1 MRSVLIRGAGA
12 EAGAAAVSTGAG
24 GGVETVGEAQPA
36 RHAIPRNAAARN
48 TIAFLLTPANG
59 PKSHRFIAAIYP
71 I

>member
-1 MRSVLIRGAGA
+1 
-12 EAGAAAVSTGAG
+12 
-24 GGVETVGEAQPA
+24 VETVGEAQPA